1 MSRFDSALYMLLW
14 LVGLIIACSL
24 LQGSVKDPEFFQRI
38 PKFSAVC
45 IMLGKGFIRGVFFKL
60 VLDSMH
66 GCVHHGK
73 RLYNGV

>member
-1 MSRFDSALYMLLW
+1 MSRFDSAIYLLLW
-14 LVGLIIACSL
+14 LGGLIVACSL
-24 LQGSVKDPEFFQRI
+24 LQGSVKDPEFFERI

-60 VLDSMH
+60 ILDCLRSS
-66 GCVHHGK
+66 VHHGK